1 MSVHLHVRSCYTLL
15 QSTMTIQKIVDSAK
29 RYGYHA
35 VALCDKEVMHGAM
48 AFYHMA
54 KKADIQPIFGMEV
67 EVAEEEG
74 IFGFILLAKNDN
86 GYQALMK

>member
-1 MSVHLHVRSCYTLL
+1 MSVHLHVRSCYTSL
-15 QSTMTIQKIVDSAK
+15 QSTMTIQKIADSAK

-67 EVAEEEG
+67 EAVSYTHLFR
-74 IFGFILLAKNDN
+74 IRF
-86 GYQALMK
+86 